1 MGAVAGTLGVTG
13 ATTLS
18 STLDVTGGITVN
30 TNKFTVVASNGNT
43 AVAGTLGVTGDATFS
58 GQAIVD
64 NGGTLPASCTIG
76 AIFVDTTG
84 SSERFCACTATNTF
98 KCTTIS

>member
-1 MGAVAGTLGVTG
+1 MGNTAVAGTWALSSTLGVTG
-13 ATTLS
+13 M
-18 STLDVTGGITVN
+18 LDLAGGITVN

-84 SSERFCACTATNTF
+84 SSERFCACTATDTF
-98 KCTTIS
+98 K